1 MNEKTNLGVIYNSI
15 KDKMCETISH
25 ITYVTYIE
33 NLMPV
38 EMDGRFIV
46 LDAPSESCANFI
58 RNTLAGKIRAAIINA
73 DVGLS
78 DFRLKIRGNYI
89 NKICV
94 KCGIELLPRWKFCP
108 ECGRKI
114 N

>member
-1 MNEKTNLGVIYNSI
+1 MIENENLEIINNSI
-15 KDKMCETISH
+15 KDEMRKTISH
-25 ITYVTYIE
+25 ISYVAYIE
-33 NLMPV
+33 KLTPV
-38 EMDGRFIV
+38 EIDGRFIV
-46 LDAPSESCANFI
+46 LDAPSESFANYI
-58 RNTLAGKIRAAIINA
+58 RNTLADKMRAAIIKA

-78 DFRLKIRGNYI
+78 DFRIKIRGNYI